1 MSYVPANP
9 GSYDPHILALEYFWV
24 DHQPFL
30 LSCGYRLRPRYDPTW
45 VPSWKFKRA
54 EGGKKI
60 IPLLYEDGRGILV
73 SPVYSLMLSW

>member
-9 GSYDPHILALEYFWV
+9 GSYDPHILSLEYFWV

-30 LSCGYRLRPRYDPTW
+30 MSRGYRLRPRYDPKW
-45 VPSWKFKRA
+45 VPSWKRA

-60 IPLLYEDGRGILV
+60 LPLMCEDGRGMLV
-73 SPVYSLMLSW
+73 SPIFSLTLS